1 MHADSTDLGTRGAV
15 DQVLHR
21 LVLAGMIRRNTRGM
35 YDKPNLSALTG
46 KSTHLDLR
54 SVIDAL
60 ARRDSAR
67 MIVDGITAANDIGL
81 SIIVH
86 TDARLKLALG
96 MLIIQ
101 FRKTS
106 PSKLFWAGRPAMR
119 VVQARHWL
127 RDTLHSD
134 APHIRKRL
142 QSIFLDPTHGAAIT
156 ADLRDGMSTL
166 PTWMQIYLR
175 DLIK

>member
-1 MHADSTDLGTRGAV
+1 
-15 DQVLHR
+15 
-21 LVLAGMIRRNTRGM
+21 M

-46 KSTHLDLR
+46 KSTHLDPR

-67 MIVDGITAANDIGL
+67 MIVDGTTAANDIGL
-81 SIIVH
+81 SDAVPAHIIVH
-86 TDARLKLALG
+86 TDGRFKLALG
-96 MLIIQ
+96 KLIIQ

-142 QSIFLDPTHGAAIT
+142 QSIFLDPAHGAAIT
-156 ADLRDGMSTL
+156 ADLRDGMSIL